1 MERDKEQR
9 VLRSKATQT
18 MSDAVAAQKRPGPSV
33 GVPSLKHCGV
43 APRLCATGTKP
54 SSRLALT
61 LNLGLQIVNIILR
74 QPQRRGISKGLI
86 LDDLIY
92 LKRLEGIKN
101 ISPEISV
108 ASFLSAGKE
117 ESEANVY
124 GVDFAYPEIRN
135 LEIEKGK
142 FFTSSDTAR
151 WLKVAVLGS
160 NVAGELFPGQEAIGK
175 KININSH
182 YFTVCGVLSPKGEMF
197 HYDFDQQVYIPDSTA
212 YKRLTG
218 SERVRT
224 IIIQTADA
232 EKAKSLVPLIEKGL
246 LQRHQGVEDFRVR
259 SQEEMLETMN
269 QVSRTFTILLAAI
282 AGISLLVGGIG
293 IMNIM
298 LVSVTERYR
307 EIGIRK
313 AVGAR
318 KKDILAQF
326 LVESVVLSLVGGFCG
341 IIFGILI
348 AKIISILG
356 KWVFTIPISAVI
368 LPFLFSSII
377 GLFFGLYPA
386 QKASSLDPVEALRYQ

>member
-1 MERDKEQR
+1 MNFADATYLGLDSLRKNR
-9 VLRSKATQT
+9 LRSWLTILGILIGI
-18 MSDAVAAQKRPGPSV
+18 AAIVSLISAGRGSEIQIKKRIETLGTNIITIYSRRPPPRRPGE
-33 GVPSLKHCGV
+33 
-43 APRLCATGTKP
+43 
-54 SSRLALT
+54 
-61 LNLGLQIVNIILR
+61 
-74 QPQRRGISKGLI
+74 RRGISKGLI

-92 LKRLEGIKN
+92 LKSLEGVKN

-108 ASFLSAGKE
+108 ASFVLAGKE

-124 GVDFAYPEIRN
+124 GVSSTYPEIRN
-135 LEIEKGK
+135 LEVEKGK
-142 FFTSSDTAR
+142 FFTSSDATH

-160 NVAGELFPGQEAIGK
+160 NVANELFPEQEAIGK
-175 KININSH
+175 KININNH
-182 YFTVCGVLSPKGEMF
+182 YFTVCGVLSPKGQMWRF
-197 HYDFDQQVYIPDSTA
+197 DFDQQVYLPDSTA
-212 YKRLTG
+212 YRRLTG
-218 SERVRT
+218 DERVRR
-224 IIIQTADA
+224 IVIQTRDA
-232 EKAKSLVPLIEKGL
+232 EKAKSLVPLIEKVL
-246 LQRHQGVEDFRVR
+246 LQRHQDIEDFRVR
-259 SQEEMLETMN
+259 SQEEMLETIS

-318 KKDILAQF
+318 KRDILSQF

-348 AKIISILG
+348 AKIISLLG
-356 KWVFTIPISAVI
+356 KWVFTVPISAII
-368 LPFLFSSII
+368 LPFLFSTII

>member
-1 MERDKEQR
+1 M
-9 VLRSKATQT
+9 
-18 MSDAVAAQKRPGPSV
+18 
-33 GVPSLKHCGV
+33 
-43 APRLCATGTKP
+43 
-54 SSRLALT
+54 
-61 LNLGLQIVNIILR
+61 
-74 QPQRRGISKGLI
+74 
-86 LDDLIY
+86 DDLIY

-117 ESEANVY
+117 ESEANIY
-124 GVDFAYPEIRN
+124 GVDFTYPEIRN
-135 LEIEKGK
+135 LELKKGK
-142 FFTSSDTAR
+142 FFTSSDATH

-160 NVAGELFPGQEAIGK
+160 NVANELFPNQEAIGK
-175 KININSH
+175 KIDINSH
-182 YFTVCGVLSPKGEMF
+182 YFTVCGVLSPKGQMGPF
-197 HYDFDQQVYIPDSTA
+197 DFDQQVYIPDSTA
-212 YKRLTG
+212 YRRLTG
-218 SERVRT
+218 SEKARS
-224 IIIQTADA
+224 IIIQTEDA
-232 EKAKSLVPLIEKGL
+232 EKAKSLVPLIEKVL
-246 LQRHQGVEDFRVR
+246 LQRHQDVEDFRVR
-259 SQEEMLETMN
+259 SQEEMLETIS

-318 KKDILAQF
+318 KRDILSQF

-348 AKIISILG
+348 AKIISLLG